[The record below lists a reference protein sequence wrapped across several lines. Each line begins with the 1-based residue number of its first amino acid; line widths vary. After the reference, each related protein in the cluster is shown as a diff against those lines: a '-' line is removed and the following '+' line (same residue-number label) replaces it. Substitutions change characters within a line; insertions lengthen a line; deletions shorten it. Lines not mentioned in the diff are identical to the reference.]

1 MPSSHLIL
9 CRPLFLLP
17 PIPPSLR
24 VFSSESTLRLRWPKY
39 WSFSFRIILSK
50 QHPGLIS
57 FRMDWL
63 DLIAV
68 QGTLKTVLEINLTE
82 IPGVSYMV
90 KFLGSSILNYAEH
103 SLQSKGSVNTSA
115 PLYNHEAGTDLGKS
129 FRYWKQYIL
138 PLWQLLHPIYQ
149 RNFTWP
155 AILIWS
161 QRKTG
166 LCSRSKLQYKVSCLQ
181 GHVNWK
187 TPQCW
192 RYLQ

>member
-1 MPSSHLIL
+1 MLCPSVHNIDVFMLIRL
-9 CRPLFLLP
+9 DKLEVA
-17 PIPPSLR
+17 SLDAL
-24 VFSSESTLRLRWPKY
+24 VRWY
-39 WSFSFRIILSK
+39 TCSR
-50 QHPGLIS
+50 
-57 FRMDWL
+57 
-63 DLIAV
+63 
-68 QGTLKTVLEINLTE
+68 VLEINLTE

-90 KFLGSSILNYAEH
+90 TFLGSSILNYAEH

-138 PLWQLLHPIYQ
+138 HLWQQLQSIYQ
-149 RNFTWP
+149 RTFTWP

-166 LCSRSKLQYKVSCLQ
+166 LCSRSKLQYKVSCLR